1 MFFKVLIIT
10 FFFTICLVIKN
21 NSDSTV
27 NSGLNPK
34 TKTLKNSLN
43 LTKRKNLFLGDI
55 LYKYPSAK
63 NITIVAPNRGS
74 VSFHPE
80 ELNGGRNVNIIYSKY
95 YDVFITNK
103 NDSIIKE
110 RIK

>member
-1 MFFKVLIIT
+1 MFFKVLTVT
-10 FFFTICLVIKN
+10 FFLTSCLIIKN

-27 NSGLNPK
+27 NLDLKPK
-34 TKTLKNSLN
+34 IKTVKNSLN
-43 LTKRKNLFLGDI
+43 LTKRKTLFLGDI
-55 LYKYPSAK
+55 LYKYPRAK
-63 NITIVAPNRGS
+63 NITVVAPNRGS

-103 NDSIIKE
+103 NNSIIKE